1 MVDDKPIMGQVHEY
15 ENLVSDVLNEGMK
28 MCEALQANVLL
39 ENIPPSWSDYRNHL
53 KHKKKGLSLKELINH
68 MKTKEANRL
77 KDKHVLYSANSITP
91 NIVESALDKDRYK
104 GKDKRF

>member
-39 ENIPPSWSDYRNHL
+39 ENFPPSWSDYRNHL
-53 KHKKKGLSLKELINH
+53 KHKKKDLSLKELINH
-68 MKTKEANRL
+68 MKTTEANI
-77 KDKHVLYSANSITP
+77 ANSITAK
-91 NIVESALDKDRYK
+91 IVESALDKDRYK